1 MKMKKSI
8 VLASVAAIVVL
19 SACRK
24 DQVSNVTKPGTVAS
38 KSNSSLFNNVA
49 ETTSPT
55 FKAVQT
61 AVGSNIAAY
70 YVGLPALYD
79 STTKNYPL
87 MVFLHG
93 VGELANEKKGVSAVA
108 NVGVSRLLNQH
119 NFPASF
125 IVKGQAFSFIVVSP
139 QFKEWPKTSDVND
152 LIDFMA
158 QKYRIDASRIYV
170 VGESMGGGTTWDFA
184 GAYSSKVAAI
194 VPISGA
200 SFAADKTCQNIASG
214 HVAVWAFHNNG
225 DKVVSANVSRQFIDK
240 INADHADPA
249 AKLTV
254 FTSNDHDAWTKA
266 TDPSYKENGLNI
278 YEWMLQYSK
287 STH

>member
-8 VLASVAAIVVL
+8 VLAVAAVAVL

-24 DQVSNVTKPGTVAS
+24 EVTNATKPNAVAS
-38 KSNSSLFNNVA
+38 KTNSSLFNNVT
-49 ETTSPT
+49 ETASPS
-55 FKAVQT
+55 FNPVQT
-61 AVGSNIAAY
+61 AVGNNIAAY

-87 MVFLHG
+87 LVFLHG
-93 VGELANEKKGVSAVA
+93 IGELVNEKKGLGAVA
-108 NVGVSRLLNQH
+108 NVGVSKLLNQH

-125 IVKGQAFSFIVVSP
+125 AVKGQAFSFIVVSP
-139 QFKEWPKTSDVND
+139 QFKEWPKTSDVNA
-152 LIDFMA
+152 LIDFMVE
-158 QKYRIDASRIYV
+158 KYRIDASRIYV

-184 GAYSSKVAAI
+184 GDYSSKVAAI

-200 SFAADKTCQNIASG
+200 SFAADARCQKIANG
-214 HVAVWAFHNNG
+214 HVAVWAFHNSG
-225 DKVVSANVSRQFIDK
+225 DKVVSANISRQFIDK

-287 STH
+287 SAH

>member
-1 MKMKKSI
+1 MKINKSI
-8 VLASVAAIVVL
+8 LLASVAAVAVL

-24 DQVSNVTKPGTVAS
+24 EVSNVTSQSAVA
-38 KSNSSLFNNVA
+38 KSNSSLFNNVT

-61 AVGSNIAAY
+61 SVGNNIAAY

-87 MVFLHG
+87 LVFLHG
-93 VGELANEKKGVSAVA
+93 IGELAKDSKGVSAVA
-108 NVGVSRLLNQH
+108 NVGVSKLLNQH

-125 IVKGQAFSFIVVSP
+125 TVKGQAFSFIVVSP
-139 QFKEWPKTSDVND
+139 QFKEWPKTSDVNALVD
-152 LIDFMA
+152 YMA
-158 QKYRIDASRIYV
+158 EKYRIDASRIYV

-184 GAYSSKVAAI
+184 GDYSSKVAAI

-200 SFAADKTCQNIASG
+200 SFAADARCQNIANG
-214 HVAVWAFHNNG
+214 HVAVWAFHNSG
-225 DKVVSANVSRQFIDK
+225 DKVVSVNISKQFVDK

-254 FTSNDHDAWTKA
+254 FTSNDHDAYTKA
-266 TDPSYKENGLNI
+266 TDPSYKENGMNI

-287 STH
+287 SAH

>member
-8 VLASVAAIVVL
+8 LLAVAAAAVL

-24 DQVSNVTKPGTVAS
+24 EAANVTKSSSVAA
-38 KSNSSLFNNVA
+38 KDNSSLFNNVT
-49 ETTSPT
+49 ETSAPT
-55 FKAVQT
+55 FKAIQSSI
-61 AVGSNIAAY
+61 GNNIAAY

-87 MVFLHG
+87 LVFLHG
-93 VGELANEKKGVSAVA
+93 IGELANANKSVGAVA
-108 NVGVSRLLNQH
+108 NVGVSKLLNQH

-125 IVKGQAFSFIVVSP
+125 AVKGQAFSFIVVSP
-139 QFKEWPKTSDVND
+139 QFKEWPKTSDVNA
-152 LIDFMA
+152 LIDFMVE
-158 QKYRIDASRIYV
+158 KYRIDASRIYV

-184 GAYSSKVAAI
+184 GDYSTKVAAI

-200 SFAADKTCQNIASG
+200 SFPSDKRCANIANG
-214 HVAVWAFHNNG
+214 HVAVWAFHNSG
-225 DKVVSANVSRQFIDK
+225 DKVVSSNISKQFVDK
-240 INADHADPA
+240 INEDHADPA
-249 AKLTV
+249 AKLTI
-254 FTSNDHDAWTKA
+254 FSSNEFDAYTKA

-287 STH
+287 TAH